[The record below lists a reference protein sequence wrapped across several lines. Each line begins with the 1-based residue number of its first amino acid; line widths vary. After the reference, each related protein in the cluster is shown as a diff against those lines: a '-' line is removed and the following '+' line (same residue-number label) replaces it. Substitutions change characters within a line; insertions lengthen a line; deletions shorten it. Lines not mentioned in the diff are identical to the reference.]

1 MVEGMCCPVRLVS
14 CCTYTLGA
22 YDGLG
27 PHNGPWALRS
37 VVLVGETPFGSSS

>member
-1 MVEGMCCPVRLVS
+1 MVEGKCCLVRFVY

-37 VVLVGETPFGSSS
+37 VVLVGEQTPIRA